1 MTEDTYVTKGLKE
14 PLLGQ
19 PAIEKLNL
27 VARINEI
34 QSPSYEERIKA
45 TYPQLFYGWG
55 ELEGEYEIKCNPDA
69 QPFAIMTL
77 RLIPL
82 PMKSKVKEELARM
95 EKLGVI
101 RKVDK
106 PTNWCAGMV
115 TVPKSNGKLRIC
127 VDLTKLN
134 ENVCRETYPLPKIDA
149 LLGEI
154 GESTVFTKI
163 DANSGFWQEKLAE
176 NSQLLTTF
184 LTPFGRYCFQ
194 RLPFGL
200 KSAPERF
207 QKRMLNELEG
217 LEGVICIMDDILVHG
232 KTQKEHDERLEAVLT
247 RLIRARITLNP
258 EKCEFSRKQLKFA
271 GHSLSAQG
279 IGPDP
284 DKTAAIEKMERP
296 QNVAELQRFLGTIN
310 HQQKFIE
317 NLSEKTMPLRN
328 LLSSKNEWHWGQ
340 AQEESFSRLKKEMTQ
355 APVLAHYC
363 SEKETIISADV
374 SSYGLGAVLL
384 QVQED
389 DTKKPIAY
397 ASRSMTST
405 EQRYAQIEKEAL
417 ATTWACEKFADFV
430 LGKEF
435 LIETDHKPLVPLLG
449 SKCLQDMPPRI
460 QRFRMRLMRY
470 SYQIVHV
477 PGKDLTTADTL
488 SRAPLH
494 RSLTKDEK
502 QLNEDLNLSVS
513 HIVECLPTTE
523 RRLQEIRLHQREDE
537 VCSKFELFC
546 SEGCPEKHHLNCS
559 LQPY

>member
-1 MTEDTYVTKGLKE
+1 MQFRKTALHLQKTLWSRSQWSRVIGTVRDTLSLGETCVTEDIYVVKGLKE

-27 VARINEI
+27 LARINEI
-34 QSPSYEERIKA
+34 QSQSYEERIKA
-45 TYPQLFYGWG
+45 KYPQLFHGLG
-55 ELEGEYEIKCNPDA
+55 ELEGEYEIKLKPDA
-69 QPFAIMTL
+69 QPFAIMTP
-77 RLIPL
+77 RRIPL

-115 TVPKSNGKLRIC
+115 TVPKSNGKIRIC

-296 QNVAELQRFLGTIN
+296 QNVAELRRFLGMIN

-317 NLSEKTMPLRN
+317 NLSEKTMPLRD
-328 LLSSKNEWHWGQ
+328 LLSSKNEWH
-340 AQEESFSRLKKEMTQ
+340 
-355 APVLAHYC
+355 
-363 SEKETIISADV
+363 
-374 SSYGLGAVLL
+374 
-384 QVQED
+384 
-389 DTKKPIAY
+389 
-397 ASRSMTST
+397 
-405 EQRYAQIEKEAL
+405 
-417 ATTWACEKFADFV
+417 
-430 LGKEF
+430 
-435 LIETDHKPLVPLLG
+435 
-449 SKCLQDMPPRI
+449 
-460 QRFRMRLMRY
+460 
-470 SYQIVHV
+470 
-477 PGKDLTTADTL
+477 
-488 SRAPLH
+488 
-494 RSLTKDEK
+494 
-502 QLNEDLNLSVS
+502 
-513 HIVECLPTTE
+513 
-523 RRLQEIRLHQREDE
+523 
-537 VCSKFELFC
+537 
-546 SEGCPEKHHLNCS
+546 
-559 LQPY
+559 